1 MDALRSGDLSWVPDS
16 SPLLPLSAPPPPG
29 GHTARSECA
38 RPAGSG
44 PLPSRPSGQAPGPR
58 PTEPNVQDRPRGRR
72 GVTFHLLPALTLALS
87 HAPSTTTARD
97 VLRSNARKRKSITL
111 WPRTREGRGGGSK
124 RSSPHRALKIS
135 FGLFLLQRSP
145 TGVEGRR
152 TRKIPD
158 FKARSD
164 SIFRRKKKINV
175 LLAEDKKI
183 KTN

>member
-1 MDALRSGDLSWVPDS
+1 MDAPCSGDLSWVPDAL
-16 SPLLPLSAPPPPG
+16 PLPPLSAPPPPG

-38 RPAGSG
+38 HPAGSG

-72 GVTFHLLPALTLALS
+72 GVTFHLLPALTLVVS

-97 VLRSNARKRKSITL
+97 VLRSNAPKSITL
-111 WPRTREGRGGGSK
+111 WPRTREGSGRGSK
-124 RSSPHRALKIS
+124 RSSPHRTLKIS

-164 SIFRRKKKINV
+164 SIFRRKKK
-175 LLAEDKKI
+175 
-183 KTN
+183 